1 MNFKKDHLGFGMLLG
16 VVMPLVVYNILFY
29 SLKIFGAQYV
39 LKESTLEL
47 TAIVLTVPVFRYYMV
62 NLKAERTGQGMLL
75 VIFGYAIYFMI
86 RHFGIMA

>member
-1 MNFKKDHLGFGMLLG
+1 MNYKRDHLGFGVLLG
-16 VVMPLVVYNILFY
+16 VVLPLIVYTVL
-29 SLKIFGAQYV
+29 IFGLSLFDAEYI

-47 TAIVLTVPVFRYYMV
+47 TAIVLTVPIFRYYMV

-86 RHFGIMA
+86 RHFGAFA